1 MAVSQVGMTD
11 FNDVREFIGLSSDTK
26 PVANESNGVSYRI
39 GSGST
44 FYEKDTGD
52 VYIYDEND
60 VNPTTSNH
68 WWEVV

>member
-1 MAVSQVGMTD
+1 MAVSQIGKAD
-11 FNDVREFIGLSSDTK
+11 LGDVKEFIGLSVDVK
-26 PVANESNGVSYRI
+26 PVANESDGVSYRI

-52 VYIYDEND
+52 SYIYDEND
-60 VNPTTSNH
+60 VNPVTSNH